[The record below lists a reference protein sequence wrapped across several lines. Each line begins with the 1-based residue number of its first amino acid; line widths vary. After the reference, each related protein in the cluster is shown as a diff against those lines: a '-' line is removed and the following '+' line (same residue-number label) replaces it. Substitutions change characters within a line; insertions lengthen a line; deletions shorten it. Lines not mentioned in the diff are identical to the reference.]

1 MSEWANSQPWL
12 YYHYHSM
19 LLQSLP
25 GPPKVPLWGATVGE
39 ATRRSSRYTNTW
51 GTSARTLSNT
61 RWNIWPAFLSPK
73 GILRNSPMA
82 VRCWKL
88 S

>member
-1 MSEWANSQPWL
+1 MSNERMGKFPAL
-12 YYHYHSM
+12 VI
-19 LLQSLP
+19 LP
-25 GPPKVPLWGATVGE
+25 LPFHGPPKVPLWGATVGE